1 MKQYELLVVFKPNVD
16 SDEVDKLMDKI
27 SEDVKAMEGTVVSSD
42 KLGRKKLAYE
52 ISKFR
57 DGFFANFVIS
67 LPEAKV
73 SDFRRQLKL
82 NETILRNMFVASDAV
97 AQEV

>member
-16 SDEVDKLMDKI
+16 SDEVDKLMDNI
-27 SEDVKAMEGTVVSSD
+27 SEDVKTMEGTVVSSD
-42 KLGRKKLAYE
+42 KMGRKKLAYE
-52 ISKFR
+52 ISNFR

-67 LPEAKV
+67 LPETKV

-82 NETILRNMFVASDAV
+82 NETILRTMFVASNPV
-97 AQEV
+97 AQ